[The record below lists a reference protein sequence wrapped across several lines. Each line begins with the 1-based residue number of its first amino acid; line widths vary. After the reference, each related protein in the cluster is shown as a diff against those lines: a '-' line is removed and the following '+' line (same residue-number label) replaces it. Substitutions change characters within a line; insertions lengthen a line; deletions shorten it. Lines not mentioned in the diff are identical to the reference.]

1 MIRTDTRPLT
11 NLQEELLRLY
21 STGISDEA
29 LIEVKDLLAKYFFQ
43 KAIDGATKVAEEKGY
58 TQETFDSWLNE
69 D

>member
-1 MIRTDTRPLT
+1 MIKSAPRPLS
-11 NLQEELLRLY
+11 NIQEELLRLY
-21 STGISDEA
+21 STGISDEQ
-29 LIEVKDLLAKYFFQ
+29 LSEIKDVIAKYFFQ

>member
-1 MIRTDTRPLT
+1 MIKSSPRPLS
-11 NLQEELLRLY
+11 NIQEELLRLY
-21 STGISDEA
+21 STGISDEQ
-29 LIEVKDLLAKYFFQ
+29 LLEVKDILAKYFFQ

>member
-1 MIRTDTRPLT
+1 MIKSSTRPLS

-29 LIEVKDLLAKYFFQ
+29 LVEVKELLANFFFQ
-43 KAIDGATKVAEEKGY
+43 RAIDGATKIAEERGY
-58 TQETFDSWLNE
+58 NNDTIQSWLNE

>member
-1 MIRTDTRPLT
+1 MIKSAPRPLS
-11 NLQEELLRLY
+11 NIQEELLRLY
-21 STGISDEA
+21 STGISDEQ
-29 LIEVKDLLAKYFFQ
+29 LSEVKDVIAKYFFQ

>member
-1 MIRTDTRPLT
+1 MIKSSTRPLS

-29 LIEVKDLLAKYFFQ
+29 LAEVKELLAKFFLQ

-58 TQETFDSWLNE
+58 TQETYDSWLNE

>member
-1 MIRTDTRPLT
+1 MIKSSPRPLS
-11 NLQEELLRLY
+11 NIQEELLRLY
-21 STGISDEA
+21 STGISDEQ
-29 LIEVKDLLAKYFFQ
+29 LIEVKDILAKYFFQ

>member
-1 MIRTDTRPLT
+1 MLRSAPRPLS

-29 LIEVKDLLAKYFFQ
+29 LAEIKDLLARYFFQ
-43 KAIDGATKVAEEKGY
+43 KAIDEADKVAKEKGY
-58 TQETFDSWLNE
+58 TQDTFDSWLNE